1 MAAAPPRTYRHIE
14 VQPVAGALGAEIRGV
29 NLSAALP
36 DEVIAEIRRAF
47 LDHLAIFFRDQKLT
61 PQEQLAFASRFGE
74 PMEYPQL
81 KGLPEAPMI
90 TPVVKLEHERHN
102 FGGIWHSDTTYLQVP
117 PMGSMLLAREVPP
130 YGGDTMFANQ
140 YLAYEALSDGLK
152 QTLDG
157 LIGVS
162 SSAKADVTKTRE
174 DALKQAGE
182 RATPKVLEA
191 EHPLVRTH
199 PETGRKALYT
209 SVAHTARIKG
219 WTEQESLPL
228 LQFLW
233 AHQVKP
239 EFTCRFQWQVGSL
252 AFWDNRCAMHNP
264 INDYHGFRRVM
275 HRITLAGDRPS

>member
-1 MAAAPPRTYRHIE
+1 MSMRNYRHIE
-14 VQPVAGALGAEIRGV
+14 VRPIAGALGAEIHGV
-29 NLSAALP
+29 DMAKDLGPEVVGEVRQAL
-36 DEVIAEIRRAF
+36 
-47 LDHLAIFFRDQKLT
+47 LDHLVIFLREQTVT
-61 PQEQLAFASRFGE
+61 PQQQVAFAKKFGE
-74 PMEYPQL
+74 PIEYPQL

-102 FGGIWHSDTTYLQVP
+102 FGGIWHSDTTYLPVP

-130 YGGDTMFANQ
+130 FGGDTMFANQ
-140 YLAYEALSDGLK
+140 YLAYESLSDGLK

-157 LIGVS
+157 LLGVS
-162 SSAKADVTKTRE
+162 SSSKADVTKTRE
-174 DALKQAGE
+174 DALKQAGAS
-182 RATPKVLEA
+182 ATPKQLSA

-209 SVAHTARIKG
+209 SVAHTSHIKG
-219 WTEQESLPL
+219 WTEKESLPL

-233 AHQVKP
+233 DHQTKA
-239 EFTCRFQWQVGSL
+239 EFTCRFQWRVGSL

-275 HRITLAGDRPS
+275 HRITLAGDKPR

>member
-1 MAAAPPRTYRHIE
+1 MSMRNYRHIE
-14 VQPVAGALGAEIRGV
+14 VRPIAGALGAEIHGV
-29 NLSAALP
+29 DMAKDLAPDVVGEVRQAL
-36 DEVIAEIRRAF
+36 
-47 LDHLAIFFRDQKLT
+47 LDHLVIFLREQNVS
-61 PQEQLAFASRFGE
+61 PQQQLAFAKKFGE
-74 PMEYPQL
+74 PVEYPQL

-90 TPVVKLEHERHN
+90 TPVVKLEHERRN
-102 FGGIWHSDTTYLQVP
+102 FGGIWHSDTTYLEKP

-130 YGGDTMFANQ
+130 HGGDTMFANQ

-157 LIGVS
+157 LFGVS
-162 SSAKADVTKTRE
+162 SSFKADVTKTRE
-174 DALKQAGE
+174 DALRQAGAG
-182 RATPKVLEA
+182 ATPKQLSA

-209 SVAHTARIKG
+209 SVAHTSHIKG
-219 WTEQESLPL
+219 WTEKESLPL

-233 AHQVKP
+233 DHQTKA
-239 EFTCRFQWQVGSL
+239 EFTCRFQWRVGSL

-275 HRITLAGDRPS
+275 HRITLAGDKPR